1 MLDKVQAGHPYI
13 NKKNGNKYVIIAIAH
28 NATNG
33 FEDKVT
39 IVYTETPYNKL
50 GCSYTTYARD
60 AEEFMKK
67 FKKVE
72 GYDYKSNGRFCY
84 KDGKIL
90 PP

>member
-1 MLDKVQAGHPYI
+1 MLDEVQAGQPYL
-13 NKKNGNKYVIIAIAH
+13 NKKNGNKYTIIAIAN

-33 FEDKVT
+33 FEDRHV
-39 IVYTETPYNKL
+39 IVYQMVPLDQLRFTYA
-50 GCSYTTYARD
+50 TYARD

-67 FKKVE
+67 FKKVKDR
-72 GYDYKSNGRFCY
+72 DYTSNGRICY

>member
-1 MLDKVQAGHPYI
+1 MLDKVQAGQVYI
-13 NKKNGNKYVIIAIAH
+13 NKKNGHKYVIISIAR

-33 FEDKVT
+33 FEDKVV
-39 IVYTETPYNKL
+39 IVYTEIPYNKL
-50 GCSYTTYARD
+50 GCSYITYARD

-67 FKKVE
+67 FKKDSSQ
-72 GYDYKSNGRFCY
+72 DYKCNGRFCY